1 MLNLPY
7 ISMPC
12 YQYNFPTILH
22 CSWVIKQ
29 GELNTFSAFS
39 HLRARLKGSYTACLS
54 QAAIKRSLRPGNER
68 RGGGG
73 EVGWSI
79 IARSERNL
87 CVWSRALRMSA
98 CQPGNFS
105 SCVWKHVL
113 FSKNCWGN
121 VWVFGPHF
129 RGENWHLWLC
139 ISNESIFLYLLKFV
153 NKR

>member
-105 SCVWKHVL
+105 SCVWKHMFFFPKIVEETCGCL
-113 FSKNCWGN
+113 APTLGGRIDIYGFIYQTNQFSCICWS
-121 VWVFGPHF
+121 
-129 RGENWHLWLC
+129 L
-139 ISNESIFLYLLKFV
+139 
-153 NKR
+153 